1 MKTKPKAATKVLE
14 KENNV
19 HAVNEEES
27 EEFFSEIDRLEE
39 MGINVADIAKLKAA
53 GFCTTSSVSMV
64 MKKELENIKGM
75 TTLKIEKIQ
84 EAAKKLEKFGFMSG
98 TEL

>member
-1 MKTKPKAATKVLE
+1 
-14 KENNV
+14 
-19 HAVNEEES
+19 
-27 EEFFSEIDRLEE
+27 

-75 TTLKIEKIQ
+75 TSLKIEKIQ

-98 TEL
+98 TELENLRKKVLKVTTGSSKLDKILGGGI